1 MDCQFSFGPNRSYF
15 CSTGSAFAWSDNSL
29 PAGLAQLLEN
39 KNHPQ
44 AMDTPYDV
52 AFPLEPGM
60 YAMCWKTTSGEDWYE
75 DGCMGPQYSRLAL
88 FIKNVATTGGRTSR
102 TVFGP
107 AASYFSISLT
117 GYSWQNLPPA
127 LEEDIHNCGR
137 LRWPSTVTLG
147 VQGSY
152 VVLYSDGTVT
162 FDLRAQY
169 PLVESLIRNTQE
181 ASRRHGLM
189 YIALNPFTAGEYYV
203 VYGDGGAAW
212 NFPIAWSE
220 DVTSISR
227 EIRPIPSPAAVISTR
242 TGPPQAVHVAQ
253 PVQVS
258 LGGTAPAQLAAPISS
273 GGTNVVASVS
283 YTMQGAAQPTTPPP
297 PAYAPQASAA
307 PVRIVPALAEP
318 ETHKKTWQERLA
330 IGVQVAQ
337 DIDKIVTVIQDTSDL
352 VSNLPGNSN

>member
-1 MDCQFSFGPNRSYF
+1 
-15 CSTGSAFAWSDNSL
+15 
-29 PAGLAQLLEN
+29 
-39 KNHPQ
+39 
-44 AMDTPYDV
+44 MDTPYDV

-60 YAMCWKTTSGEDWYE
+60 YATCWKTTSGEDWYE
-75 DGCMGPQYSRLAL
+75 NGCMGPQYSRLAL

-107 AASYFSISLT
+107 DASYFSISAR
-117 GYSWQNLPPA
+117 GYSGQNLPPT
-127 LEEDIHNCGR
+127 LEDDIHKCSR
-137 LRWPSTVTLG
+137 LRWPTTVALG

-162 FDLRAQY
+162 FDLRGQY

-212 NFPIAWSE
+212 NFPVAWSE

-227 EIRPIPSPAAVISTR
+227 QIQPIPSPAAAAAVISAG
-242 TGPPQAVHVAQ
+242 TGPPQAVYVAQ
-253 PVQVS
+253 PVQ
-258 LGGTAPAQLAAPISS
+258 LAAPTSS
-273 GGTNVVASVS
+273 GGTNVVASVG
-283 YTMQGAAQPTTPPP
+283 YTIQATAQPITPPP
-297 PAYAPQASAA
+297 SYAPQAFAG
-307 PVRIVPALAEP
+307 PVRIVASAPAPGEP
-318 ETHKKTWQERLA
+318 EAHKKTWQERLA

-337 DIDKIVTVIQDTSDL
+337 DIDKIVHVIQDTSDL
-352 VSNLPGNSN
+352 VSNLTGDSN